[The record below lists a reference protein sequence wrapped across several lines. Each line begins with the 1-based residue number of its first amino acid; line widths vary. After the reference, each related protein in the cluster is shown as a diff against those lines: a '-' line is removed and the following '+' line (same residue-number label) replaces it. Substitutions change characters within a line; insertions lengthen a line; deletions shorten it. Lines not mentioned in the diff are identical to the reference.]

1 MFIVYTTEDNLSR
14 LCSEEDNSWYK
25 IIMKIQ
31 EVVISTNSPDE
42 IWDASNPYL
51 AALHRAGVKIDSE
64 NAFIEQIK
72 TTSPNNVLED
82 PCGAY
87 LLDIDEKQA
96 LDIQT
101 KYGVICQPLA
111 SSKNI
116 LITKGW
122 TINTADDKPHNW
134 EYIFE
139 NQNCPINSV
148 VIVDRYFFSSEVGES
163 ISDSLLNL
171 RQILNAL
178 LPQHSKDNILQVSL
192 IFDYTTVRE
201 KDDITFKGLAEKV
214 NKIKRSVRDYAYDLE
229 LISMDANC
237 YLYEETHDRR
247 IIANFSI
254 TEATHKLKAFQE
266 NNGVSCNQQIIF
278 KRLFE
283 EGLDDKSSVPA
294 LSHKKSLEKLTEAV
308 NKESNKSLIDYACNG
323 QETKRGL
330 FNVKNRMLQKRG

>member
-14 LCSEEDNSWYK
+14 LCSEESNSWYK
-25 IIMKIQ
+25 IIMKIK

-42 IWDASNPYL
+42 NWDATNPYL

-64 NAFIEQIK
+64 NAFIEEIK
-72 TTSPNNVLED
+72 TTSPASVLDD

-96 LDIQT
+96 LDIQN
-101 KYGVICQPLA
+101 KYGVICQPLT

-122 TINTADDKPHNW
+122 TINTEEDRPHNW
-134 EYIFE
+134 EYFFE
-139 NQNCPINSV
+139 NHNCPLNSI
-148 VIVDRYFFSSEVGES
+148 VIVDRYFFSSEAGES
-163 ISDSLLNL
+163 VDDSFLNL

-192 IFDYTTVRE
+192 IFDYTTVKER
-201 KDDITFKGLAEKV
+201 DNITFKGLAEKV

-229 LISMDANC
+229 LISMDSNC

-254 TEATHKLKAFQE
+254 TEATHKLKAFKE
-266 NNGVSCNQQIIF
+266 SGILCNQKITF
-278 KRLFE
+278 ERLFE
-283 EGLDDKSSVPA
+283 AGLDDKSTTPEFSQ
-294 LSHKKSLEKLTEAV
+294 KKCLEKMIEAL
-308 NKESNKSLIDYACNG
+308 NKESNKSLMKYACNG
-323 QETKRGL
+323 QESKVGVFTIKNRLLKKRG
-330 FNVKNRMLQKRG
+330 